1 MPRAEMNDRTLM
13 DEPGLQRPHRHGHR
27 HRYRPRRRPRH
38 TGPRHRLTVVMLVV
52 CVALAGLLS
61 SCGQEGVSG
70 AAPLSERA
78 ENDVPLNPPT
88 LRFHVSKDGQVGA
101 SPDRE
106 AEAGEVVAIVL
117 ENESDARYELH
128 LMDPDGEDVFTVDAP
143 AGERGD
149 GRTMPRVVGSHVV
162 KIYPADTPQAAEEF
176 LVDVSK
182 T

>member
-1 MPRAEMNDRTLM
+1 LR
-13 DEPGLQRPHRHGHR
+13 
-27 HRYRPRRRPRH
+27 
-38 TGPRHRLTVVMLVV
+38 TVVMLVV
-52 CVALAGLLS
+52 CVVLAGILS
-61 SCGQEGVSG
+61 SCGQEGQSG

-88 LRFHVSKDGQVGA
+88 LRFHVSEDGQVGA

-117 ENESDARYELH
+117 ENESGSGYELH
-128 LMDPDGEDVFTVDAP
+128 LVDPDGDDVFAVEAP

-149 GRTMPRVVGSHVV
+149 GRAMPRVVGTHVV
-162 KIYPADTPQAAEEF
+162 EIYPAGEPHAAETFVVE
-176 LVDVSK
+176 VSE